1 MHFNA
6 INFSPYLERKESVK
20 NYNFR
25 FVMVDLQLRFFYPKF
40 HRLKV
45 SYRSYIHIFWLRSR
59 LRGALLER
67 KVKATVK
74 AFYLRSVPPTL
85 GLMSEFRQKQ
95 GLKTVTLSLK
105 QQEG

>member
-6 INFSPYLERKESVK
+6 INFSLYLERKESVK

-40 HRLKV
+40 HGLKV

-67 KVKATVK
+67 KVKATIKV
-74 AFYLRSVPPTL
+74 FYLCSVPPTL